1 MSEEKEDFFMNTN
14 KNGTMTL
21 KSNIK
26 LFGNVRVMIIA
37 ALFIAMS
44 IVLGKLL
51 AFNIGN
57 SIRISFENLPVLMAG
72 IFFGPVIGA
81 VVGLGADLIG
91 CIIAGYSI
99 NPIITL
105 GIVSVG
111 FISGLLAMLIKT
123 DKLPLRIYPSVL
135 IAHAVGSMV
144 IKSIGL
150 FVYFHTPI
158 AVLLTRIPLYIGTGI
173 VEATIIIF
181 LMSNKAFSAEIEKML
196 KK

>member
-14 KNGTMTL
+14 KNSTMTL

-91 CIIAGYSI
+91 CLIAGYSI

-111 FISGLLAMLIKT
+111 FVSGLLAMLIKT

-150 FVYFHTPI
+150 FIYFHTPLP
-158 AVLLTRIPLYIGTGI
+158 VLLTRIPLYIGTGI

-181 LMSNKAFSAEIEKML
+181 LMSNKAFNAEIEKML